1 MPTYVTLYKLTEDGI
16 KNIKGAPQR
25 IEDGIKSWE
34 KTGGRL
40 LAFYATQGEYDY
52 VAISDAPDEEV
63 AAAFVL
69 GQGARGYVRT
79 TSMRAFTPE
88 EFARIVAKIP

>member
-1 MPTYVTLYKLTEDGI
+1 MPTYVTLYKLTEEGI

-34 KTGGRL
+34 KTSGKL

-52 VAISDAPDEEV
+52 VAISEAADEEV

-69 GQGARGYVRT
+69 GQGAQGYVRT
-79 TSMRAFTPE
+79 TSMRAFTRQQ
-88 EFARIVAKIP
+88 FARIVARIP